1 MYYILK
7 THSIILKQ
15 IETKEDNLMTK
26 KLSKIGI
33 IGAITGS
40 FMLSVSQKVFADPNS
55 ALLSAKTQ
63 LEGQARPI
71 VNNVIVPICAIILV
85 VITLVAIVKAT
96 IGYRRGSGVD
106 LAHIVILI
114 AGIILVM
121 TFPSWG
127 WALIN

>member
-1 MYYILK
+1 MK
-7 THSIILKQ
+7 
-15 IETKEDNLMTK
+15 K
-26 KLSKIGI
+26 KLSKIEI
-33 IGAITGS
+33 IGASIGLI
-40 FMLSVSQKVFADPNS
+40 MLSTSQKVFADPNS
-55 ALLSAKTQ
+55 ALISAKSQ

-71 VNNVIVPICAIILV
+71 VNNVIVPICSLILV
-85 VITLVAIVKAT
+85 IITLIAIVKST
-96 IGYRRGSGVD
+96 IAYRRGSGVD

>member
-1 MYYILK
+1 MK
-7 THSIILKQ
+7 
-15 IETKEDNLMTK
+15 K
-26 KLSKIGI
+26 KLSEFKILG
-33 IGAITGS
+33 TCTS
-40 FMLSVSQKVFADPNS
+40 LFMLSSTKKAFADPNS
-55 ALLSAKTQ
+55 ALMSAKSQ

-127 WALIN
+127 WSLIN

>member
-1 MYYILK
+1 MK
-7 THSIILKQ
+7 
-15 IETKEDNLMTK
+15 KEQL
-26 KLSKIGI
+26 KIGI
-33 IGAITGS
+33 IGSLTGL
-40 FMLSVSQKVFADPNS
+40 FMLSVTQKVFADPNS
-55 ALLSAKTQ
+55 ALMNAKTQ

-71 VNNVIVPICAIILV
+71 VNDVIVPICAIILV
-85 VITLVAIVKAT
+85 IITLVAIVKAT

-121 TFPSWG
+121 TFSSWG